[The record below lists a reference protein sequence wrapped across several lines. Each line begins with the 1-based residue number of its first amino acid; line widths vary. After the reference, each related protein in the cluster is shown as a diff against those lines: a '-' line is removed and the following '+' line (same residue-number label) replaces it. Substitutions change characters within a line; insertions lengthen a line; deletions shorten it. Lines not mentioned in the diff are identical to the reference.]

1 MLQKAHQTWHQSRIA
16 GKNPSEL
23 SVNLGNASFT
33 SIFEKKTR
41 QNVWSKKSTF
51 FFDVF
56 SRMFHHLE
64 RLLFSASGGIHRAAE
79 LGDLPA
85 LRGFLRDPE
94 KVHERSN
101 GQGLRKLLNCDS
113 GGGVGGK
120 VPEEIHR
127 NPRF

>member
-1 MLQKAHQTWHQSRIA
+1 
-16 GKNPSEL
+16 
-23 SVNLGNASFT
+23 
-33 SIFEKKTR
+33 
-41 QNVWSKKSTF
+41 
-51 FFDVF
+51 
-56 SRMFHHLE
+56 MFHHLE

-85 LRGFLRDPE
+85 LRGFLREDPE

-120 VPEEIHR
+120 GARR